1 MGALT
6 GLPDGARAAVVTVSD
21 RSAAGERPDA
31 SGPLLAGLLADLG
44 LAVSEVVVVP
54 DDADRIASAVSVL
67 AAAHEL
73 VVTTGG
79 TGLSPRDVTPE
90 AVRPLLDR
98 EVPGLAEALRAE
110 NRSAVPTSVLSRGVA
125 GTIGTTLVVTL
136 PGSTGGGRAG
146 VAVLAPVVGHA
157 LAQLRGGD
165 H

>member
-1 MGALT
+1 MSP
-6 GLPDGARAAVVTVSD
+6 LPQGARAAVVTVSD
-21 RSAAGERPDA
+21 RSFAGEREDT
-31 SGPLLAGLLADLG
+31 SGPLLAELLGGLG
-44 LAVSEVVVVP
+44 LQVSEVVVVP
-54 DDADRIASAVSVL
+54 DDADRVAAIVGVL
-67 AAAHEL
+67 AASHDL

-98 EVPGLAEALRAE
+98 EVPGLAEALRSA

-136 PGSTGGGRAG
+136 PGSTGGVRDG
-146 VAVLAPVVGHA
+146 VEVLAPVLGHA

>member
-1 MGALT
+1 MGAVA
-6 GLPDGARAAVVTVSD
+6 GLPEGARAAVLTVSD
-21 RSAAGERPDA
+21 RCFAGEREDS
-31 SGPLLAGLLADLG
+31 SGPLLAALLADLG
-44 LAVSEVVVVP
+44 FAVGDVVLVP
-54 DDADRIASAVSVL
+54 DDAARVAAAVGVL
-67 AAAHEL
+67 AATHDL

-98 EVPGLAEALRAE
+98 EVPGLAEALRLDA
-110 NRSAVPTSVLSRGVA
+110 RAAVPTSVLSRGVA

-136 PGSTGGGRAG
+136 PGSTGGVRDG